1 MEGTPSTAARILA
14 TAAEQF
20 YERGYHATNMREI
33 AAAVGIRAPSL
44 YKHFSAK
51 EDLLF
56 KITHGTMLELLER
69 GQTAIAEASDADRRL
84 RRLIEQHVVFH
95 CERRFEAK
103 VADEQLHALGDEHRA
118 TVIEVRDA
126 YELLF
131 RSAVEDGA
139 ADGWSVTDPA
149 LVTFAITTM
158 ASSVTDW
165 YSENGRLSPDDI
177 AVAYADFALRG
188 VGR

>member
-1 MEGTPSTAARILA
+1 MGTAPSTADRVLA

-20 YERGYHATNMREI
+20 YERGYHATNMRDI
-33 AAAVGIRAPSL
+33 AGAVGIRAPSL
-44 YKHFSAK
+44 YKHFAAK
-51 EDLLF
+51 EELLF
-56 KITHGTMLELLER
+56 AIAHGTMLELLAR
-69 GQTAIAEASDADRRL
+69 GQAAVAEAGDPETRL

-118 TVIEVRDA
+118 TVIKVRDA
-126 YELLF
+126 YESLF
-131 RSAVEDGA
+131 RSAVDDGA

-149 LVTFAITTM
+149 LVTFAVTTM

-165 YSENGRLSPDDI
+165 YRENGRLSPHDI
-177 AVAYADFALRG
+177 AATYADFALRG